1 MSGPS
6 GAAVRAAEE
15 ATPLQSVPG
24 SGQLS
29 SGKNE
34 APKIRRNDYRKLAI
48 ASIICGLSCV
58 GIIALINSVKAR
70 ERTSRDPES
79 AQIYA
84 HRARRFSL
92 IAIAAWFGLL
102 VLILVLMALVSY
114 LLTLID

>member
-24 SGQLS
+24 SG
-29 SGKNE
+29 KNE
-34 APKIRRNDYRKLAI
+34 APKIRCNDYRKLAI

-70 ERTSRDPES
+70 ERTSTDPES

-84 HRARRFSL
+84 HRARRCSL
-92 IAIAAWFGLL
+92 IAIALWFGLL

-114 LLTLID
+114 LLTLIN